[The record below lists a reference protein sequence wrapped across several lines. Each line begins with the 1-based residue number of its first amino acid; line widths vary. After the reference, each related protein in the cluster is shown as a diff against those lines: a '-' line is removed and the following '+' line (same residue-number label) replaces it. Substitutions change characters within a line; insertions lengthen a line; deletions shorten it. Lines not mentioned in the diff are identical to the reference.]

1 MKMDSQPKTLS
12 VAGGLSLVVCIG
24 QVTLR
29 RSLGFCPILYS
40 SKHIPVFDSYGFS
53 VCDHPICCTY
63 FQIVLVRD
71 KKKVFTM
78 DDHGYEATVG
88 AIHPGG
94 TTVAIG
100 GEVSGH
106 LFKRQIFIEKVSEL
120 WVTACLGVLTTILFE
135 VLLFFSLVFWCCY

>member
-1 MKMDSQPKTLS
+1 MDSQPKTVS

-29 RSLGFCPILYS
+29 RSLGFCPIFYS
-40 SKHIPVFDSYGFS
+40 SKHMTVFDSCGFS
-53 VCDHPICCTY
+53 VRDRFMCCTF

-78 DDHGYEATVG
+78 DDPGYEVIVG

-100 GEVSGH
+100 GDVSRH
-106 LFKRQIFIEKVSEL
+106 LFKRQIFTEKLSEL
-120 WVTACLGVLTTILFE
+120 WVTACLGVSTTILFE
-135 VLLFFSLVFWCCY
+135 VLLLLFFLKRVF